1 MKKLDSHFRLPP
13 GLGGGG
19 NDKGNLKVIFMAMGL
34 WLWVGGNLYAQEK
47 AVPVPPKADE
57 AAPIPIGIEG
67 KISLDFRGIDI
78 LDALKFLTVK
88 VGLNIISTKN
98 VTGKVTLTVDNV
110 SIKDVFDIMLRS
122 NGLAYVKQGDIYNV
136 MTEEEYK
143 AIYGRKFSDVRQ
155 VKTFRLQYAIP
166 EQAFSMMDALKSD
179 VGRVLVDP
187 DSGTVLLMDT
197 PDTIKRTEQ
206 ALQMLERKNVVRTFV
221 LKYAKAKDVEAQLK
235 PQLDGKKVGFI
246 KADDRSNEVIV
257 QTLPERM
264 EAIERLIKV
273 MDQKTKEV
281 LIEAKIVKISL
292 SNELDTG
299 VDWEGLMNVGSQL
312 GATYLGSTPFSVIGP
327 TAVTTAGTAMSRL
340 NFLQSNSGSIGA
352 GLPFSGNTSSSNS
365 SAPVTA
371 GVMNVGVISKNQ
383 DFNTVIKFLQTMG
396 TTQVLANPTLAVVNN
411 QEAKIHV
418 GNREAYVTS
427 TTSTGSTINTT
438 SEQVTFVD
446 VGIQLSVT
454 PTINDDGYVTM
465 KIKPEVSSVVSEIT
479 DSSGDVIP
487 IINTS
492 TAETTVMTKSGSTI
506 IIGGLRQDEK
516 DTSSS
521 GIPILDKIPLI
532 GWIFQSGSKTTIR
545 TEMLVLL
552 TPHIVTGDNLV
563 AGIERELGT
572 KPSKE
577 YKQYKSFLTG
587 TDLNPN
593 PYVID
598 QKMRLYQE
606 YGDINPPLK
615 ELTPT
620 IKGDTSD

>member
-1 MKKLDSHFRLPP
+1 MKNSRI
-13 GLGGGG
+13 
-19 NDKGNLKVIFMAMGL
+19 IFVAVSL
-34 WLWVGGNLYAQEK
+34 WLWAGGNFYAQEK
-47 AVPVPPKADE
+47 VVPPAPQKVDDVAPVPT
-57 AAPIPIGIEG
+57 GLEG

-88 VGLNIISTKN
+88 IGLNIISTKN
-98 VTGKVTLTVDNV
+98 VSGKVTLTVDNV
-110 SIKDVFDIMLRS
+110 PIKDVFDIMLRS
-122 NGLAYVKQGDIYNV
+122 NGLAYIKQGGIYNV
-136 MTEEEYK
+136 MTEDEYK

-155 VKTFRLQYAIP
+155 VQTFRLQYAIP

-197 PDTIKRTEQ
+197 PDNIKRTEE
-206 ALQMLERKNVVRTFV
+206 ALKMLEQKNVVRTFV
-221 LKYAKAKDVEAQLK
+221 LKYAKAKEVEAQLK

-246 KADDRSNEVIV
+246 KADDRSNEVII

-264 EAIERLIKV
+264 EAIERLIKA

-281 LIEAKIVKISL
+281 LIEAKIIKVSL
-292 SNELDTG
+292 SNALAAG

-312 GATYLGSTPFSVIGP
+312 GATYLGSTPFSVIQP
-327 TAVTTAGTAMSRL
+327 STATPMSRL
-340 NFLQSNSGSIGA
+340 SFLQSNGNSIGS
-352 GLPFSGNTSSSNS
+352 GLPFSGNTSSVNS
-365 SAPVTA
+365 AVPVSP

-383 DFNTVIKFLQTMG
+383 DFNTVVKYLQTIG
-396 TTQVLANPTLAVVNN
+396 NTQVLANPRLAVVNN

-427 TTSTGSTINTT
+427 TTTSGSTINTT

-465 KIKPEVSSVVSEIT
+465 KIKPEVSSVVSELT

-492 TAETTVMTKSGSTI
+492 TAETTVMTKDGSTI

-516 DTSSS
+516 DTTSS

-532 GWIFQSGSKTTIR
+532 GWMFQTGTKTTIR
-545 TEMLVLL
+545 TELLVLL

-563 AGIERELGT
+563 PEMKGSMGANPVRNTSRIGRFLLIPICNLT
-572 KPSKE
+572 KMLLIRS
-577 YKQYKSFLTG
+577 
-587 TDLNPN
+587 
-593 PYVID
+593 
-598 QKMRLYQE
+598 
-606 YGDINPPLK
+606 
-615 ELTPT
+615 
-620 IKGDTSD
+620 